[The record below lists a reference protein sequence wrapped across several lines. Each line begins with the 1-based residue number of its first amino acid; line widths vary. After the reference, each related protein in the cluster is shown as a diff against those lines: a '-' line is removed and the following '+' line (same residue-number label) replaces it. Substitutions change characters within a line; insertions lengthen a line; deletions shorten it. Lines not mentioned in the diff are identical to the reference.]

1 MQELLTY
8 ATQKVKIKA
17 LRGNKFELIVNIRT
31 SSGANLDF
39 TASAT
44 ETDNAYF
51 QVFSTNGNPIE
62 NNYSDLSVSDPV
74 EFQTTVEDGK
84 ITIKSINSAGFWPQP
99 GTYRYSLFTEEVN
112 ASVSESNLTYWLHGD
127 FVVEDDNP
135 ATNLGGIPTVGGLG

>member
-62 NNYSDLSVSDPV
+62 NNYSDLSVTDPI

-84 ITIKSINSAGFWPQP
+84 ITIKSINSAGLWPQP

>member
-17 LRGNKFELIVNIRT
+17 LRGNKFELIVNVRT

-112 ASVSESNLTYWLHGD
+112 GTVSESNLTYWLHGD